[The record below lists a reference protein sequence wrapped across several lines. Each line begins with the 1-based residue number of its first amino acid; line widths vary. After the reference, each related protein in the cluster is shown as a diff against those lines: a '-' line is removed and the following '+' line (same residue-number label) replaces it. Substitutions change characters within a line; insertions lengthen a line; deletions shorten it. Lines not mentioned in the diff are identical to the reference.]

1 MKEIINNNDSIK
13 GNHIL
18 LFMTPNC
25 RPCKNMRT
33 ILEELEANHS
43 DKVDFY
49 FIDTTKNEKLTEKYK
64 IKSVP
69 TTIFKNDET
78 IKDRFAGFIE
88 TVDLENKLMNL
99 LFDFGSENE
108 DFINLDF

>member
-1 MKEIINNNDSIK
+1 MIKISNNNDSIK

-18 LFMTPNC
+18 LFMTPHCN
-25 RPCKNMRT
+25 PCKNMKL
-33 ILEELEANHS
+33 ILEELEKTHS
-43 DKVDFY
+43 DKIDFY
-49 FIDTTKNEKLTEKYK
+49 FVDTTQNEKLTDKYK

-69 TTIFKNDET
+69 TTILKNENT

-99 LFDFGSENE
+99 LFDFSSETDE
-108 DFINLDF
+108 FIDF

>member
-1 MKEIINNNDSIK
+1 MKEIKNNNDSIK

-18 LFMTPNC
+18 LFMTPHCN
-25 RPCKNMRT
+25 PCKNMKL
-33 ILEELEANHS
+33 ILEELEKTHS

-49 FIDTTKNEKLTEKYK
+49 YIDTAQNEKLTSKYT

-69 TTIFKNDET
+69 TTIFKDEKT

-99 LFDFGSENE
+99 LFDFGSETD
-108 DFINLDF
+108 DFIEF

>member
-1 MKEIINNNDSIK
+1 MKEISNNNDSIK

-18 LFMTPNC
+18 LFMTPHCN
-25 RPCKNMRT
+25 PCKNMKL
-33 ILEELEANHS
+33 ILEELENSHS

-49 FIDTTKNEKLTEKYK
+49 FVDTTENEGLIDKYK

-69 TTIFKNDET
+69 TTIFRNDKT

-99 LFDFGSENE
+99 LFDFGSETD
-108 DFINLDF
+108 DFLEI

>member
-1 MKEIINNNDSIK
+1 MREIRNNSEPIK

-18 LFMTPNC
+18 LFMTPHCN
-25 RPCKNMRT
+25 PCKNMKL
-33 ILEELEANHS
+33 ILEELESNHS

-49 FIDTTKNEKLTEKYK
+49 FVDTTKNQELTKKYK

-69 TTIFKNDET
+69 TTIFKSEST
-78 IKDRFAGFIE
+78 IKDRFSGFIE

-99 LFDFGSENE
+99 LFDFSSETD
-108 DFINLDF
+108 DFDTY

>member
-1 MKEIINNNDSIK
+1 MKKISKNNDSIK

-18 LFMTPNC
+18 LFMTPHCN
-25 RPCKNMRT
+25 PCKNMKL
-33 ILEELEANHS
+33 ILEELENTHS

-49 FIDTTKNEKLTEKYK
+49 FVDTTENEELIDKYK

-69 TTIFKNDET
+69 TTIFKNDNT

-99 LFDFGSENE
+99 LFDFGSESD
-108 DFINLDF
+108 DFIDMSF